1 MKKPTAR
8 ALFAFLCFGGVGIA
22 ASAAPDA
29 PAYDL
34 LFRHAHVVDGTG
46 APWFTADVAVAGG
59 RIAAV
64 GSLEHARAKRV
75 IDASALTVAP
85 GFFDLLG
92 QSEYNVLVDPRA
104 ASKVTQGITTEI
116 TGEGESIAPLDDR
129 MISENREVYEKYGV
143 VPDWRTVDG
152 YLRALVRRGIGI
164 NLGTLVGSG
173 GLRAMVVGREN
184 RKATPEEMAR
194 MEALADQ

>member
-46 APWFTADVAVAGG
+46 APWFTADVAVSGG

-64 GSLEHARAKRV
+64 GSLDPARAKRV

-85 GFFDLLG
+85 GFIDLFS
-92 QSEYNVLVDPRA
+92 QSEYYSLVDSRS
-104 ASKVTQGITTEI
+104 ASKDTQGITTEE
-116 TGEGESIAPLDDR
+116 TGEGDSIAALDD
-129 MISENREVYEKYGV
+129 
-143 VPDWRTVDG
+143 
-152 YLRALVRRGIGI
+152 
-164 NLGTLVGSG
+164 NLI
-173 GLRAMVVGREN
+173 
-184 RKATPEEMAR
+184 
-194 MEALADQ
+194 